1 MQIIKD
7 ELTEAKEKYGDERRS
22 VIEYSA
28 NEMSIEDLIQ
38 TKKLL

>member
-7 ELTEAKEKYGDERRS
+7 ELIDVKDKYGDARRS

-28 NEMSIEDLIQ
+28 NEM
-38 TKKLL
+38 KY